1 MSLAPGHSTIKP
13 DPVYSSQKGN
23 HKSEEDIVFK
33 RHGEDES
40 LSPTSGPSLDF
51 NNPWEAD
58 RQSTAPRRNKPKS
71 IIDEAESIKSTKAES
86 IRSRSKR
93 SHPREV
99 DLDEETEEEEI
110 EVYEEPSG
118 PRSSTRS
125 LHRDIPNAASE
136 WSMVHTP
143 KPEALEIS
151 GALDVV
157 EVAPKGAIDDEI
169 DRKVAAQVT
178 KESRDERWTEITKDL
193 VVREAIERLGYEFEE
208 TRTFYYVFS
217 YLEPVS
223 QVDLESTAG
232 IYLIWLTG

>member
-1 MSLAPGHSTIKP
+1 MSLAPRHSTIKP
-13 DPVYSSQKGN
+13 DPGYSSQKGS

-33 RHGEDES
+33 HRDEDES

-51 NNPWEAD
+51 NNPWDAD
-58 RQSTAPRRNKPKS
+58 RQSTAPRRKPKS
-71 IIDEAESIKSTKAES
+71 IIDEAESIKSRKAES

-93 SHPREV
+93 NHLREV
-99 DLDEETEEEEI
+99 DLGEETEEEEI
-110 EVYEEPSG
+110 EVYEERSG

-125 LHRDIPNAASE
+125 LRRDIPDAAPE
-136 WSMVHTP
+136 WSMVHAP
-143 KPEALEIS
+143 KTEALDIS

-169 DRKVAAQVT
+169 DRKVAAQVS

-193 VVREAIERLGYEFEE
+193 VIREAIERLGYEFEE
-208 TRTFYYVFS
+208 TRTFYYIFS

-223 QVDLESTAG
+223 QVGLESTAG
-232 IYLIWLTG
+232 IYLI